1 MICKFLTAECSAVRI
16 AHGES
21 LGLSRSPRCAER
33 EISGDVL
40 LYNGVVDV
48 VHLYGI
54 VGRLV
59 FGRACD
65 LFAHFSSQHH
75 VGHVPSLRLHTF
87 FRGVAFAVPRDT
99 LLPGSIKV
107 AVDLLRIS
115 GKRSHTQ

>member
-1 MICKFLTAECSAVRI
+1 MVCKCHTAECSAVRV
-16 AHGES
+16 AHLYS

-48 VHLYGI
+48 LYLYGI

-59 FGRACD
+59 FGKRVT
-65 LFAHFSSQHH
+65 FSPTS
-75 VGHVPSLRLHTF
+75 PANSRWPCAILRLHTF
-87 FRGVAFAVPRDT
+87 FHGVAFTVPRDT

-107 AVDLLRIS
+107 AVDLLRI
-115 GKRSHTQ
+115 GCKRSHTQ